1 MSCSSPDLNAT
12 TVFAGLGLTSDD
24 VERQASGV
32 AVDKHTK
39 QIIEGMALPTLP
51 DVLSR

>member
-12 TVFAGLGLTSDD
+12 AVFAHLGPTTDD

-39 QIIEGMALPTLP
+39 QIVEGMALPTLP
-51 DVLSR
+51 DVLRR